1 MPNEN
6 MIELQNSQFVQ
17 TKVNNSLSSLYVDE
31 NGFLMCGEP
40 NRFTSIVEG
49 LIFIPINIHNGRKFD
64 YTILF
69 ADGDGNP
76 CNAYDSKFC
85 KKDQFRY
92 NEFN

>member
-1 MPNEN
+1 MSANQDKTN
-6 MIELQNSQFVQ
+6 NCDQ
-17 TKVNNSLSSLYVDE
+17 TPVSGCLSSLYVDE
-31 NGFLMCGEP
+31 DGILMCGEP
-40 NRFTSIVEG
+40 GRFTSMVEG
-49 LIFIPINIHNGRKFD
+49 FIFIPHNIHNGRKFD

-92 NEFN
+92 QEFD

>member
-1 MPNEN
+1 MKTNVPITEN
-6 MIELQNSQFVQ
+6 QPLRLAAVSS
-17 TKVNNSLSSLYVDE
+17 SLSSLYVDE
-31 NGFLMCGEP
+31 DGILMCGEP
-40 NRFTSIVEG
+40 GRFTSMVEG
-49 LIFIPINIHNGRKFD
+49 FIFIPINIHNGRKFD

-92 NEFN
+92 QEFD